1 MTTARGLLR
10 SGSAATFANGVRTLA
25 LLLTHIVVRRFVPP
39 EQLGVW
45 NWIEP
50 VFLVLAT
57 LRDLGVPSHVVRLRP
72 RPHGTHLRVQLGWGA
87 LLALGVVAAAPVLA
101 QAFHAPSPAI
111 VTALRVMVVYLLL
124 EGVAAVA
131 LTSFESEL
139 RVERTLPAELAR
151 TAVYCATV
159 LVLAVRGGG
168 FWSFVAAQI
177 AGQAVYAAVLWWRAR
192 RAGIAL
198 VHVAGSTPRLVRDS
212 LPVGGIWLLSMAVLS
227 ADFFVVG
234 KLFPERLVALYSLG
248 YFFAFLV
255 TRLLQQPIGRT
266 LYPALVAFGDTPREQ
281 FRAFRLATVLFL
293 ALEVP
298 AALLL
303 AANAELVI
311 LLVGGRD
318 YLGAA
323 PYLALLA
330 FAPVV
335 DPLGRFGGELLMA
348 RHLDRARL
356 AALGLQLAGLVGGGV
371 ALSLWLG
378 SPFGMAWANFLPTGS
393 LVVLAVLLRGADR
406 GEMLR
411 LARELAEIYLL
422 PLAPFALAWWA
433 AGDRPW
439 VRLAA
444 TAAAAALSLAWVW
457 RRHGAEYRSFFAGEL
472 SR

>member
-10 SGSAATFANGVRTLA
+10 SGSAATLANGVRTFA
-25 LLLTHIVVRRFVPP
+25 LLVTHIVVRRFVPP
-39 EQLGVW
+39 EQLGIW

-87 LLALGVVAAAPVLA
+87 LLALAVIAVAPWLA
-101 QAFHAPSPAI
+101 QAFQAPSPTVVA
-111 VTALRVMVVYLLL
+111 ALRVMVVYLLL
-124 EGVAAVA
+124 EGLSAVA

-139 RVERTLPAELAR
+139 AVERTLPAELAR
-151 TAVYCATV
+151 TAVYCAA
-159 LVLAVRGGG
+159 VLALAVLGWG

-177 AGQAVYAAVLWWRAR
+177 AGQAAYAAVLWARAR

-198 VHVAGSTPRLVRDS
+198 VHAPGSTPGIVRDS
-212 LPVGGIWLLSMAVLS
+212 LPVGAIWLLSTAVLS
-227 ADFFVVG
+227 ADAFVVG
-234 KLFPERLVALYSLG
+234 KLFDEATLGLYALG

-266 LYPALVAFGDTPREQ
+266 LYPALVAFGETSREQ

-311 LLVGGRD
+311 LVVGGRD

-323 PYLALLA
+323 PFLALLA
-330 FAPVV
+330 FAPIV
-335 DPLGRFGGELLMA
+335 DPLGRFGGELFMA
-348 RHLDRARL
+348 RRLDRARL

-371 ALSLWLG
+371 ALSLWLD
-378 SPFGMAWANFLPTGS
+378 SPYGMAWANFLPTGS

-406 GEMLR
+406 GEVVR
-411 LARELAEIYLL
+411 LARELAEIYLV
-422 PLAPFALAWWA
+422 PLAPFALAWTA

-439 VRLAA
+439 LRLAL
-444 TAAAAALSLAWVW
+444 TAAAALVSLAWVW
-457 RRHGAEYRSFFAGEL
+457 RRHGAEYRSFFAGGL
-472 SR
+472 SG